1 MKLTRHLACVL
12 AFGSMTFFA
21 GAQTAKAH
29 KLTGWIS
36 DAKCGAHDAGGSKG
50 AECAKKCIAAG
61 SKPVFVDSD
70 KKVWAIDNTD
80 AVANYYGD
88 HVKVVATMDDTN
100 NSIHINKVKKTNDV
114 MDKM

>member
-12 AFGSMTFFA
+12 AFGSMTVFA
-21 GAQTAKAH
+21 GAQSMKAH

-36 DAKCGAHDAGGSKG
+36 DSKCGAANHDA
-50 AECAKKCIAAG
+50 ACVKKCIDAG
-61 SKPVFVDSD
+61 SKAVFVDSD

-88 HVKVVATMDDTN
+88 HVKVEATVDAAN
-100 NSIHINKVKKTNDV
+100 NSIHVDKVKKTSGV